1 MPPDGYTMGIHM
13 FGEKS
18 AYNLQNNKLLYRDP
32 EAIRVWFKQDMK
44 VRKAASAEDGNAA
57 KDGESKPSET
67 GSLASDRSALLY
79 LVIGFAAGA
88 VVVWI
93 IMFIVGR
100 RKKDATV
107 E

>member
-13 FGEKS
+13 FGELS
-18 AYNLQNNKLLYRDP
+18 AYNLQNPKLLYRDP
-32 EAIRVWFKQDMK
+32 EEVRVYFKQDLE

-57 KDGESKPSET
+57 KDGESKLSET
-67 GSLASDRSALLY
+67 GSLATDRSAVLY

-93 IMFIVGR
+93 IMYIVGR